1 MRCPY
6 TEMQRK
12 RVHISFWKAVV
23 GCQQSP
29 NSIISHSP
37 VCLSW
42 FREVYSTLGLQG
54 ESHLSYLFLP
64 SSSLSVSVSPLI
76 SLNSLSPHFCPSL
89 SQSRQ
94 LWPILLLPCW
104 LQSQL
109 SVTQFSVMTGVRKH
123 WCKGYGKPYAAAVKV
138 LHQKSTIRACSIAKW
153 VILEGNKL

>member
-54 ESHLSYLFLP
+54 ESHLSYKFLP
-64 SSSLSVSVSPLI
+64 SSPLSLSFPPIICL
-76 SLNSLSPHFCPSL
+76 SLPSSLSRPTSVLPSPSLGSCGLSFYCRADYKVNCPSL
-89 SQSRQ
+89 SFRWWQVLENTDVRA
-94 LWPILLLPCW
+94 
-104 LQSQL
+104 
-109 SVTQFSVMTGVRKH
+109 TGNLMQQPSKFYT
-123 WCKGYGKPYAAAVKV
+123 KKV
-138 LHQKSTIRACSIAKW
+138 Q
-153 VILEGNKL
+153 